1 VWESVSSGKSST
13 KSGTKSGPAGRKPGP
28 GPASA
33 TKRTSE
39 REASE
44 RRRAAEQAGGKKRV
58 SAQQR
63 LAAERQ
69 AAAEAREAAER
80 RRKVM
85 TAFVPVLVVLLVVA
99 AFIVAKTLVG
109 SGAKSGK
116 KGTAAAAEVIN
127 KISNVPA
134 STFNAV
140 GAGDIKVVPKA
151 VNGPA
156 LTSDGKPRVLYVGA
170 EYCPYCAA
178 ERWAI
183 AVALSRFGTL
193 HNVGQTNSAPAP
205 EAYPNTSTL
214 AFHGTTL
221 DSPYI
226 AFTPYETATNQ
237 VKNGSYT
244 RLDSLTSADEQLFR
258 KYDAPPYVSSDNKGS
273 IPFLLIGG
281 KYLISGASYDAGVL
295 AGKTHAQ
302 IAAAL
307 KDPNSAISKAVVG
320 TANVITAAICDT
332 TAKKP
337 ANVCTSPG
345 VVAAQKK
352 LTSGA

>member
-1 VWESVSSGKSST
+1 VWESVSSAKSST
-13 KSGTKSGPAGRKPGP
+13 KSGQARRKPGQ
-28 GPASA
+28 GSASA
-33 TKRTSE
+33 TKRTPE

-69 AAAEAREAAER
+69 AAAQAREAAER

-85 TAFVPVLVVLLVVA
+85 TAFVPVVVVLLVVA
-99 AFIVAKTLVG
+99 AFIVAKALVG

-116 KGTAAAAEVIN
+116 KGTAAAAEVMN
-127 KISNVPA
+127 NVSNVPA

-140 GAGDIKVVPKA
+140 GAGDIKTVPKA
-151 VNGPA
+151 INGA
-156 LTSDGKPRVLYVGA
+156 AQTADGKPRVLYVGA
-170 EYCPYCAA
+170 EYCPFCAA
-178 ERWAI
+178 ERWAM

-193 HNVGQTNSAPAP
+193 HNVGQTNSAPSP
-205 EAYPNTSTL
+205 ESYPDTSTL
-214 AFHGTTL
+214 SFHGVTY

-244 RLDSLTSADEQLFR
+244 RLDSLTSADEQLFS
-258 KYDAPPYVSSDNKGS
+258 KYDAPPYVSSDSKGS
-273 IPFLLIGG
+273 IPFVLIGG
-281 KYLISGASYDAGVL
+281 KYLISGASFDPGVL
-295 AGKTHAQ
+295 SGKSHAQ

-307 KDPNSAISKAVVG
+307 KDPASAISKAVVG

-332 TAKKP
+332 TGKKP

-352 LTSGA
+352 LTSSS

>member
-1 VWESVSSGKSST
+1 VSSTKSST
-13 KSGTKSGPAGRKPGP
+13 KSGQGRRKPAP
-28 GPASA
+28 GSASA
-33 TKRTSE
+33 TKRTPDG
-39 REASE
+39 EASQ
-44 RRRAAEQAGGKKRV
+44 RRRAAEQAGGTKRV

-69 AAAEAREAAER
+69 AAAQAREAAER
-80 RRKVM
+80 RRRVM
-85 TAFVPVLVVLLVVA
+85 TAFVPVLVVVLVVA
-99 AFIVAKTLVG
+99 VFVLAKVLVG

-116 KGTAAAAEVIN
+116 QGTAAATEVIN
-127 KISNVPA
+127 NVSNVPA

-140 GAGDIKVVPKA
+140 GAGDIKAIPK
-151 VNGPA
+151 GIKGGTL

-193 HNVGQTNSAPAP
+193 HNVGQTSSAPSP
-205 EAYPNTSTL
+205 EAYPDTNTLS
-214 AFHGTTL
+214 FHGSTL

-244 RLDSLTSADEQLFR
+244 RLDSLTSADQDLYT
-258 KYDAPPYVSSDNKGS
+258 KYDAPPYVSSDSKGS
-273 IPFLLIGG
+273 IPFVLIGG
-281 KYLISGASYDAGVL
+281 KYLISGASFDPGVL
-295 AGKTHAQ
+295 SGKSHEQ

-332 TAKKP
+332 TGKKP
-337 ANVCTSPG
+337 ADVCTSPG
-345 VVAAQKK
+345 VVAGQKK
-352 LTSGA
+352 LTSSS

>member
-1 VWESVSSGKSST
+1 MSST
-13 KSGTKSGPAGRKPGP
+13 KSGTKSGQARRKPGQ
-28 GPASA
+28 GSGSG
-33 TKRTSE
+33 TKRTP
-39 REASE
+39 EASE
-44 RRRAAEQAGGKKRV
+44 RRRAAEQSGGTKRA

-69 AAAEAREAAER
+69 AAAQAREAAER

-99 AFIVAKTLVG
+99 AFIVAKALVG

-116 KGTAAAAEVIN
+116 QGTAATAEVMN
-127 KISNVPA
+127 NVSNVPA

-140 GAGDIKVVPKA
+140 GAGDVKAVPKPINGAA
-151 VNGPA
+151 VTA
-156 LTSDGKPRVLYVGA
+156 DGKPRVLYVGA

-178 ERWAI
+178 ERWALG
-183 AVALSRFGTL
+183 VALSRFGTW
-193 HNVGQTNSAPAP
+193 HNVGQTASAPSP
-205 EAYPNTSTL
+205 EAYPNTNTL
-214 AFHGTTL
+214 AFHGASL

-226 AFTPYETATNQ
+226 SFTPYETASNQ

-244 RLDSLTSADEQLFR
+244 RLDNLTSADEALFA
-258 KYDAPPYVSSDNKGS
+258 KYNAPPYVSADSKGS
-273 IPFLLIGG
+273 IPFVFIGG
-281 KYLISGASYDAGVL
+281 KYLISGASYDPGVL
-295 AGKTHAQ
+295 AGKSHEQ

-307 KDPNSAISKAVVG
+307 KDPDSAISKAVVG

-332 TAKKP
+332 TGKKP

-345 VVAAQKK
+345 VVAGQKK
-352 LTSGA
+352 LTTKS

>member
-1 VWESVSSGKSST
+1 VGSGKSST

-205 EAYPNTSTL
+205 EAYPNTSTV

-258 KYDAPPYVSSDNKGS
+258 KYDAPPYVSNDNKGS